1 MILTEKE
8 TTAIKDLQTQEQSC
22 IEKYRRYGS
31 QAKDTVLQNL
41 FQNLEKE
48 EQEHYQSLGKVLSG
62 SVPSCNCND
71 RSGCNYNPPPTYSAL
86 TDN

>member
-22 IEKYRRYGS
+22 IEKYNRYGKE
-31 QAKDTVLQNL
+31 AKDTVLKDL

-48 EQEHYQSLGKVLSG
+48 EKKHH
-62 SVPSCNCND
+62 
-71 RSGCNYNPPPTYSAL
+71 
-86 TDN
+86 